1 MSALLCSPQVVEWVV
16 ILDLLLFLSSLAIM
30 SCHVYSRSIPSVAA
44 LAGQAKAHKVNST
57 GLLKRHPLLVGY
69 GWGERVREGGS
80 RDKTLIKIISPK
92 HTTKPSS
99 SMQSVALGLPPDHL
113 ALILHTSSS
122 SRLVFRSPLLLLV
135 NKSSPSPPPHLS
147 FFCSIQFDHKR
158 TLVRSF
164 SCCFLAS
171 SSCTLTNSSFYVAGC
186 TTCIHL
192 LFLRV
197 FSLPLCLCAFQFNG
211 RQTSLRYKWSRE
223 RVQPSCLAD
232 SLDQIV

>member
-1 MSALLCSPQVVEWVV
+1 M
-16 ILDLLLFLSSLAIM
+16 
-30 SCHVYSRSIPSVAA
+30 
-44 LAGQAKAHKVNST
+44 
-57 GLLKRHPLLVGY
+57 
-69 GWGERVREGGS
+69 REGGS

-99 SMQSVALGLPPDHL
+99 SMQSVALSLLGLPPDHL

-171 SSCTLTNSSFYVAGC
+171 SSCTLTNSSCYVAGC

-211 RQTSLRYKWSRE
+211 RQTSLRYK
-223 RVQPSCLAD
+223 
-232 SLDQIV
+232 

>member
-1 MSALLCSPQVVEWVV
+1 M
-16 ILDLLLFLSSLAIM
+16 
-30 SCHVYSRSIPSVAA
+30 
-44 LAGQAKAHKVNST
+44 
-57 GLLKRHPLLVGY
+57 
-69 GWGERVREGGS
+69 REGGS

-99 SMQSVALGLPPDHL
+99 SMQSVALSLLGLPPDHL

-171 SSCTLTNSSFYVAGC
+171 SSCTLTNSSCYVAGC

-197 FSLPLCLCAFQFNG
+197 FSLPLCFCAFQFNEQVYVISEVESECSQAVWPTRWIRLYRIDRSVVVVVSYINSTTDHISQTIMQQ
-211 RQTSLRYKWSRE
+211 RQSPCKHPHVVYSRRRRSLKMKRY
-223 RVQPSCLAD
+223 
-232 SLDQIV
+232 QIK